1 ELVALIR
8 DQVGAVARF
17 RRALVVPR
25 LPKTRSGKTLRAALR
40 KMANG
45 RDFPLPSTIDDPA
58 ILDEIAVVL
67 SRDGLVPA
75 PGKPQ

>member
-1 ELVALIR
+1 
-8 DQVGAVARF
+8 
-17 RRALVVPR
+17 
-25 LPKTRSGKTLRAALR
+25 
-40 KMANG
+40 MANG

-58 ILDEIAVVL
+58 ILDEIATVL